1 MKCLK
6 FTFVVNSDTQL
17 HGVHTDTV
25 AFSPS
30 VLIKCSICSC
40 RQSLTRTPHEGLKKT
55 VQDKLV
61 GVTLVGASCLVTWRS
76 GAQSLVIVARLLLLL
91 LLLLLLWWTAGLGS
105 SAAGTLGGQAKE
117 TVKFAG
123 TRLFVESARVKR
135 WRLICQKLNTK
146 SAN

>member
-6 FTFVVNSDTQL
+6 FTLVFNNDTPL
-17 HGVHTDTV
+17 HGVHTNTV

-91 LLLLLLWWTAGLGS
+91 LLLLWWTAGLGS

-123 TRLFVESARVKR
+123 TRLFVESARVQR
-135 WRLICQKLNTK
+135 MRSTCLKLNTK
-146 SAN
+146 STN